1 MSQKIISDFFKD
13 PVGHGSTKRQN
24 TTNVECVS
32 IQVSLPALPSKDH
45 PPIRPEE
52 EGLDEPAMLTA
63 AAPSV
68 DSVAATS
75 GEASTSYSLS
85 EEPFQPK
92 DFSFPARRFANENF
106 SRSFKAG
113 WFSKWP
119 WIHYLKD
126 TDRAVC
132 FVCCSAMEKKLI
144 SAERMREGVF
154 MKGGFGNWRK
164 AGDKFRMIY
173 GVDNA
178 DHLPTGIVKTLHMSR
193 FVVVFTSIKAF
204 VLSLKEGGKVHQRH
218 SHVPTAG
225 SVCEWW

>member
-1 MSQKIISDFFKD
+1 MSQKRISDFFKD

-52 EGLDEPAMLTA
+52 ESLDEPAMLTA

-68 DSVAATS
+68 DSVAATC

-106 SRSFKAG
+106 SRSFKGGCSPLCACL
-113 WFSKWP
+113 
-119 WIHYLKD
+119 H
-126 TDRAVC
+126 ACVC
-132 FVCCSAMEKKLI
+132 F
-144 SAERMREGVF
+144 GVR
-154 MKGGFGNWRK
+154 RK
-164 AGDKFRMIY
+164 EFFF
-173 GVDNA
+173 
-178 DHLPTGIVKTLHMSR
+178 LT
-193 FVVVFTSIKAF
+193 
-204 VLSLKEGGKVHQRH
+204 LSLLKLSNQLASSRLCYLFITL
-218 SHVPTAG
+218 SNA
-225 SVCEWW
+225 